1 MKRIILGVFSFL
13 SVFMLAQNQ
22 RFIYEY
28 KFVTD
33 STDKNNAEQEI
44 MYLDIAKKGSKF
56 YSKKNFAADSTREDR
71 ITKGMR
77 DFSGIDYGKIAF
89 TVEKSYPD
97 YKVLFFN
104 PLEVDY
110 YKVNDQRKMD
120 WKILPEKEKIGE
132 FSAQKATTDF
142 AGRQW
147 TAWFVPDLPIQ
158 DGPYKFR
165 GLPGMIIKIE
175 DKTQSHSFVLKGIV
189 KIPNNPEWKSDSEKK
204 IVGSMVEVD
213 PDQYKKQFIDHR
225 KNPNKGMRQMMSGN
239 TKVTIVDESGK
250 PLDPEK
256 MFRERE
262 KKAKEEN
269 AKNNNVLELY
279 LLK

>member
-1 MKRIILGVFSFL
+1 MKRIILGVFSFF
-13 SVFMLAQNQ
+13 SVFMVAQNQ

-33 STDKNNAEQEI
+33 STNKNNADQDI

-56 YSKKNFAADSTREDR
+56 YSKKLFIADSIREDR
-71 ITKGMR
+71 IAKGMH
-77 DFSGIDYGKIAF
+77 DFSGIDYGKISF
-89 TVEKSYPD
+89 SVEKSYPD
-97 YKVLFFN
+97 YKILFFN

-110 YKVNDQRKMD
+110 YKVTDHRKMD

-132 FSAQKATTDF
+132 FNAQKATTDF

-158 DGPYKFR
+158 DGPYKFH

-175 DKTQSHSFVLKGIV
+175 DKTQSHSFVLKGIA
-189 KIPNNPEWKSDSEKK
+189 KIPNNQEWKSDSEKK

-239 TKVTIVDESGK
+239 AKVNIVDESGK
-250 PLDPEK
+250 PVDPEK
-256 MFRERE
+256 IFRERE

>member
-1 MKRIILGVFSFL
+1 MKRIILGVFSFF

-22 RFIYEY
+22 RLIYEY

-33 STDKNNAEQEI
+33 STDRKAEQEI
-44 MYLDIAKKGSKF
+44 MYLDIVKKGSKF
-56 YSKKNFAADSTREDR
+56 YSKKIFIADSIREDR
-71 ITKGMR
+71 IAKGMR
-77 DFSGIDYGKIAF
+77 DFSGIDYGKVSFA
-89 TVEKSYPD
+89 VEKSYPD

-104 PLEVDY
+104 PLEVDF

-132 FSAQKATTDF
+132 LNTQKAKTDF

-158 DGPYKFR
+158 DGPYKFH

-175 DKTQSHSFVLKGIV
+175 DKTQSHSFVLKGIA
-189 KIPNNPEWKSDSEKK
+189 KIPDDQEWKSDSEKK
-204 IVGSMVEVD
+204 IIGSLIEVD
-213 PDQYKKQFIDHR
+213 PDTYKKQFVDHR
-225 KNPNKGMRQMMSGN
+225 NNPNKGMRQMMSGN
-239 TKVTIVDESGK
+239 AKVNIVDESGK

-256 MFRERE
+256 LFRERE

>member
-1 MKRIILGVFSFL
+1 MKRIIFGIFSFF

-33 STDKNNAEQEI
+33 STDKSKADQEI

-56 YSKKNFAADSTREDR
+56 YSKKSFTADSIREDR
-71 ITKGMR
+71 VVKGMH
-77 DFSGIDYGKIAF
+77 DFSGIDYGKISFA
-89 TVEKSYPD
+89 VEKSYPD
-97 YKVLFFN
+97 YKILFFN
-104 PLEVDY
+104 QLEVDH
-110 YKVNDQRKMD
+110 YKVTDSRKLN

-132 FSAQKATTDF
+132 FNAQKANVDF

-158 DGPYKFR
+158 DGPYKFH
-165 GLPGMIIKIE
+165 GLPGMIVKIE
-175 DKTQSHSFVLKGIV
+175 DKTQSHSFVLKGIT
-189 KIPNNPEWKSDSEKK
+189 KIPDNKEWKSDSEKK
-204 IVGSMVEVD
+204 IFGSLFEVD
-213 PDQYKKQFIDHR
+213 PDKYKKQFVDYR
-225 KNPNKGMRQMMSGN
+225 NNPTKGMRQMMSGN
-239 TKVTIVDESGK
+239 AKVTIVDESGK

-262 KKAKEEN
+262 KQAKEEN

>member
-89 TVEKSYPD
+89 VVEKSYPD

-110 YKVNDQRKMD
+110 YKVTDQRKMN

-132 FSAQKATTDF
+132 FNAQKATTDF

-175 DKTQSHSFVLKGIV
+175 DKTQSHSFVLKGIA
-189 KIPNNPEWKSDSEKK
+189 KIPNNQEWKSDSEKK
-204 IVGSMVEVD
+204 IVGSLVEVN
-213 PDQYKKQFIDHR
+213 PDQYKKQFVDHR
-225 KNPNKGMRQMMSGN
+225 NNPNKGMRQMLAGN
-239 TKVTIVDESGK
+239 AKVNIVDESGK

-256 MFRERE
+256 LFRERE

-269 AKNNNVLELY
+269 AKNNNILELY

>member
-1 MKRIILGVFSFL
+1 MKRIIFGIFSFF

-33 STDKNNAEQEI
+33 STDKSKADQEI

-56 YSKKNFAADSTREDR
+56 YSKKIFDADSIREDR
-71 ITKGMR
+71 VTKGIH
-77 DFSGIDYGKIAF
+77 DFSGIDYGKISFA
-89 TVEKSYPD
+89 VEKSYPD

-110 YKVNDQRKMD
+110 YKVTDHRKMD

-132 FSAQKATTDF
+132 FNAQKAKTDF

-158 DGPYKFR
+158 DGPYKFH
-165 GLPGMIIKIE
+165 GLPGMIVKIE
-175 DKTQSHSFVLKGIV
+175 DKTQSHSFVLKGIA
-189 KIPNNPEWKSDSEKK
+189 KIPNNQEWKSDSEKK
-204 IVGSMVEVD
+204 IFGSLVEVD
-213 PDQYKKQFIDHR
+213 PDQYKKQFVDHR
-225 KNPNKGMRQMMSGN
+225 NNPNKEMRQMMSGN
-239 TKVTIVDESGK
+239 TKVNIVDESGK

-256 MFRERE
+256 LFRERE

>member
-1 MKRIILGVFSFL
+1 MKRIILGVFSFF

-28 KFVTD
+28 KFVAD
-33 STDKNNAEQEI
+33 STDRSKSDQEI

-56 YSKKNFAADSTREDR
+56 YSRKSFTADSIREDR
-71 ITKGMR
+71 IAKNMH
-77 DFSGIDYGKIAF
+77 DFSGIDYGKISF

-104 PLEVDY
+104 QLEVDH

-132 FSAQKATTDF
+132 FNAQKANVSF

-158 DGPYKFR
+158 DGPYKFH
-165 GLPGMIIKIE
+165 GLPGMIIKVE
-175 DKTQSHSFVLKGIV
+175 DKTQSHSFVLKGIA
-189 KIPNNPEWKSDSEKK
+189 KIPDNQEWKSDAEKK
-204 IVGSMVEVD
+204 IFGNLFEVD
-213 PDQYKKQFIDHR
+213 PDKYKKQFFDYR
-225 KNPNKGMRQMMSGN
+225 NNPTKGMRQMMSGN

-256 MFRERE
+256 MFRELE

-279 LLK
+279 LLR

>member
-1 MKRIILGVFSFL
+1 MKRIIFGVFSFF
-13 SVFMLAQNQ
+13 SVFMAAQNQ

-33 STDKNNAEQEI
+33 STDRNKTDQEI

-56 YSKKNFAADSTREDR
+56 YSKKIFAADSIREDR
-71 ITKGMR
+71 IAKGMR
-77 DFSGIDYGKIAF
+77 DFSGIDYGKISFA
-89 TVEKSYPD
+89 VEKSYPD
-97 YKVLFFN
+97 YNVLFFN

-110 YKVNDQRKMD
+110 YKVTDQRKMD

-132 FSAQKATTDF
+132 FNAQKAKTEF

-158 DGPYKFR
+158 DGPYKFH

-175 DKTQSHSFVLKGIV
+175 DKTQSHSFVLKGIA
-189 KIPNNPEWKSDSEKK
+189 KIPNNREWKSDSEKK
-204 IVGSMVEVD
+204 ILGSLVEVD
-213 PDQYKKQFIDHR
+213 PDQYKKQFVDHR
-225 KNPNKGMRQMMSGN
+225 NNPNKGMRQMMSGN
-239 TKVTIVDESGK
+239 AKVNIIDESGK

-256 MFRERE
+256 LFRERE

>member
-1 MKRIILGVFSFL
+1 MKRIIFGIFSFF
-13 SVFMLAQNQ
+13 SVFMMAQNQ

-33 STDKNNAEQEI
+33 STDKSKADQEI

-56 YSKKNFAADSTREDR
+56 YSKKIFIADSIREDR
-71 ITKGMR
+71 VAKGMR
-77 DFSGIDYGKIAF
+77 DFSGIDYGKISFA
-89 TVEKSYPD
+89 VEKSYPD

-104 PLEVDY
+104 PLEVDF

-132 FSAQKATTDF
+132 FNTQKAKTDF

-158 DGPYKFR
+158 DGPYKFH

-175 DKTQSHSFVLKGIV
+175 DKTQSHSFVLKGIA
-189 KIPNNPEWKSDSEKK
+189 KIPDNQEWKSDSEKK
-204 IVGSMVEVD
+204 IVGSLVEVD
-213 PDQYKKQFIDHR
+213 PDQYKKQFVDHR
-225 KNPNKGMRQMMSGN
+225 NNPNKGMRQMMSGN
-239 TKVTIVDESGK
+239 AKVNIVDESGK

-256 MFRERE
+256 LFRERE

>member
-1 MKRIILGVFSFL
+1 MKRIILGVFSFF
-13 SVFMLAQNQ
+13 SVFMVAQNQ

-33 STDKNNAEQEI
+33 STNKNNADQDI

-56 YSKKNFAADSTREDR
+56 YSKKLFIADSIREDR
-71 ITKGMR
+71 IAKGMR
-77 DFSGIDYGKIAF
+77 DFSGIDYGKISF
-89 TVEKSYPD
+89 SVEKSYPD
-97 YKVLFFN
+97 YKILFFN

-110 YKVNDQRKMD
+110 YKVTDHRKMD

-132 FSAQKATTDF
+132 FNAQKATTDF

-158 DGPYKFR
+158 DGPYKFH

-175 DKTQSHSFVLKGIV
+175 DKTQSHSFVLKGIA
-189 KIPNNPEWKSDSEKK
+189 KIPNNQEWKSDSEKK

-239 TKVTIVDESGK
+239 AKVNIVDESGK
-250 PLDPEK
+250 PVDPEK
-256 MFRERE
+256 IFRERE